1 MIDLEKF
8 YNRQIQLKNRF
19 LKIAITLFVIATLSL
34 SGFIALYVT
43 GYDVLLIPELIEG
56 IYLTMLLI
64 DLFSTLTS
72 IGLVM
77 LIFSTLVFAR
87 RARIA
92 KMMMQQNRTV
102 DIDRVVVTTDVK
114 PVEKEP
120 QVNKYQT
127 IIDQYKKLYEQGLIS
142 KEDYLAKKKE
152 LEN

>member
-8 YNRQIQLKNRF
+8 YKRQIQLKNRF
-19 LKIAITLFVIATLSL
+19 LKVAITLFVIATLSL

-120 QVNKYQT
+120 QVNKYQN

-142 KEDYLAKKKE
+142 KEDYLDKKKE

>member
-120 QVNKYQT
+120 QVNKYQN

>member
-19 LKIAITLFVIATLSL
+19 LKIAITLFVIAALSL

-120 QVNKYQT
+120 QVNKYQN

>member
-8 YNRQIQLKNRF
+8 YKRQIQLKNRF
-19 LKIAITLFVIATLSL
+19 LKIAITLFVIAILSL

-120 QVNKYQT
+120 QVNKYQN

-142 KEDYLAKKKE
+142 KEEYLDKKKE